1 MIVQCA
7 WCRRPLGTTPDAPRW
22 AITHSICNRCKW
34 RQKAKLA
41 QQKRT
46 RLKMS
51 TRGMNPRK
59 RKWDVGERVQFR
71 RDGSMVLPAHR
82 HLNAGIGS
90 ALWGGAK
97 AGYYT
102 YRAGRL
108 EGKAKRYREKARASF
123 QNPRK
128 TCDVCFKPSPLHER
142 WCPYAR
148 RSRSNVNPSRLI
160 PGHALEVRY
169 RRATDGKLYYH
180 PFEGPVKMVANA
192 DGSVTLRGSKR
203 IWADDREAGFWDR
216 YGHPKR
222 RRNPGMARRRR
233 RGKDN
238 TMLWLI
244 GGAAAFFFWPQ
255 ISQALGLST
264 GAVSTGGQS
273 IIPQGNTAIWY
284 SDPYQGG
291 GGEFFTGS
299 LPPGSAPPWRLA
311 SATEIGMMESGL
323 LSGSLAQ
330 AGGGLVAPAPGFLT

>member
-7 WCRRPLGTTPDAPRW
+7 WCRRPLGTTPDAPCW

-41 QQKRT
+41 QQKRA

-59 RKWDVGERVQFR
+59 KRWDVGERVQFR

-97 AGYYT
+97 AGYYS

-108 EGKAKRYREKARASF
+108 EGKAKRYREKARTSF
-123 QNPRK
+123 QNPH
-128 TCDVCFKPSPLHER
+128 V
-142 WCPYAR
+142 
-148 RSRSNVNPSRLI
+148 I
-160 PGHALEVRY
+160 PGRALEVRY

-233 RGKDN
+233 RSTDN

-255 ISQALGLST
+255 ISRALGVAT

-273 IIPQGNTAIWY
+273 IIPQGSSAIWY

-291 GGEFFTGS
+291 GGEFFVGS
-299 LPPGSAPPWRLA
+299 LPPGAAPPWRLA
-311 SATEIGMMESGL
+311 STTEIGVMESGL
-323 LSGSLAQ
+323 LVGSLAQ
-330 AGGGLVAPAPGFLT
+330 AGGGLVAPASGFLT

>member
-7 WCRRPLGTTPDAPRW
+7 WCRRPLGTTPDPPLS
-22 AITHSICNRCKW
+22 AITHSICHDCKW
-34 RQKAKLA
+34 RQKGKLA

-59 RKWDVGERVQFR
+59 KRWDVGERVQFR

-82 HLNAGIGS
+82 HLNAGIGT
-90 ALWGGAK
+90 ALWKGAK
-97 AGYYT
+97 SGYYT
-102 YRAGRL
+102 YRAGRY
-108 EGKAKRYREKARASF
+108 EAKAKKYREKAAA
-123 QNPRK
+123 NPR
-128 TCDVCFKPSPLHER
+128 V
-142 WCPYAR
+142 
-148 RSRSNVNPSRLI
+148 I

-192 DGSVTLRGSKR
+192 DGSVTLRGGKR

-222 RRNPGMARRRR
+222 RRNPSMARRRR
-233 RGKDN
+233 RSKDN
-238 TMLWLI
+238 TMLWVL
-244 GGAAAFFFWPQ
+244 GAGAAFLFWPQ

-273 IIPQGNTAIWY
+273 IIPQGSSAIWY

-291 GGEFFTGS
+291 GGEFFVGA
-299 LPPGSAPPWRLA
+299 LPPGAAPPWRLA
-311 SATEIGMMESGL
+311 SATEIGVMESGL
-323 LSGSLAQ
+323 LAGSLAQ